1 MLPRSWRQRSP
12 RQPAVRRQRQR
23 RAARPGPPPRAATP
37 GQADQSGS
45 SGGRPISREPAQL
58 GSFSGCDNYDRTP
71 AAYCSG
77 LPADLRAQWWAY
89 PYMWPDT
96 ATEQHRAL
104 GGYYDPGSTVWISG
118 GQMHIRL
125 FRTTSWIHS
134 AAVVPK
140 ASIGLL
146 YGKYV
151 ERFMVSPDSAP
162 GYRGAHLLW
171 PTGDPIDYEVDYP
184 ENEWDLPLGFCVH
197 VHSVFQKIVANSCPN
212 AQWTQWHTTEID
224 WWPGNLTFYLDGREI
239 YHITGSYVPTEP
251 MSWIIQNES
260 ALTGARR
267 RRRTPPRSSTCP
279 TSPFTPTREAA
290 GDSGAGSGERHPVD
304 DDVRVT
310 VDDPPGRT
318 AADRARQP
326 RITGRIAEV
335 IDVGGHAAAEH
346 HVRGGMPERGE
357 PSFDL
362 GQARLI
368 QPGLAVLGV
377 GQAPPGGRR
386 RCSRRPQVRGSCRR
400 AGRAGNPAAH
410 CGKARGSRPA
420 PPG

>member
-1 MLPRSWRQRSP
+1 MWACLDQAWISWG
-12 RQPAVRRQRQR
+12 AAMRRVAYL
-23 RAARPGPPPRAATP
+23 AAALLAAALAAT
-37 GQADQSGS
+37 ACGS
-45 SGGRPISREPAQL
+45 SPAPATGGATGTPTASGDSGTSGPVWQLRWQTDFSEPAQL

-260 ALTGARR
+260 ALTGA
-267 RRRTPPRSSTCP
+267 PAPENS
-279 TSPFTPTREAA
+279 AA
-290 GDSGAGSGERHPVD
+290 QLNLSYVAVYSYAGGSG
-304 DDVRVT
+304 
-310 VDDPPGRT
+310 
-318 AADRARQP
+318 
-326 RITGRIAEV
+326 
-335 IDVGGHAAAEH
+335 
-346 HVRGGMPERGE
+346 
-357 PSFDL
+357 
-362 GQARLI
+362 
-368 QPGLAVLGV
+368 
-377 GQAPPGGRR
+377 
-386 RCSRRPQVRGSCRR
+386 
-400 AGRAGNPAAH
+400 
-410 CGKARGSRPA
+410 
-420 PPG
+420 